1 MGRESNPVSVR
12 TVAGRVI
19 LGVRLLPAFALMM
32 LLIWPVVT
40 AVMFSRMDKQKAL
53 VLTIVSGYLILPPL
67 LEIDLP
73 LIPGI
78 NKAMVPALSAA
89 LMLFLRRE
97 IRPEGPTAPG
107 MGMVVTI
114 LLVMNFTSPMLTT
127 ITNPDTLFDGINVRP
142 NMSITQGMGDTL
154 LVFMQ
159 LLPFLMGYRL
169 LWDLRGAELLL
180 KALVLGILCY
190 TLPMLFELRFSPQ
203 TNIIVYGYFQHDFVQ
218 TIRYGGYRPIVF
230 LEHPLWV
237 ALITMWAFLSA
248 IVLARGNRTRRN
260 ILIACYLGC
269 IVILCKSAG
278 ALIQALIAAPLVA
291 VGRPRMMVL
300 VAAVVASV
308 AFAYPT
314 LRATPFSPMQTI
326 LDTAMSISP
335 ERGRSLEFRLMN
347 EEKLLE
353 RALERPL
360 FGWGGWGRPLFY
372 DPYNGKLSS
381 VPDGQWVIWIGA
393 KGVYGYLAQFL
404 LLLVPIWT
412 MMRAIPGGKGS
423 GRNREFLVMG
433 CLSLM
438 LAMNCLDLIPNAT
451 QTPVTWLAAGAV
463 LGNARRLLK
472 GVEKP
477 ELQPV
482 AAGILPKKAGIQTVL

>member
-1 MGRESNPVSVR
+1 
-12 TVAGRVI
+12 
-19 LGVRLLPAFALMM
+19 
-32 LLIWPVVT
+32 
-40 AVMFSRMDKQKAL
+40 
-53 VLTIVSGYLILPPL
+53 
-67 LEIDLP
+67 
-73 LIPGI
+73 
-78 NKAMVPALSAA
+78 
-89 LMLFLRRE
+89 
-97 IRPEGPTAPG
+97 
-107 MGMVVTI
+107 
-114 LLVMNFTSPMLTT
+114 
-127 ITNPDTLFDGINVRP
+127 
-142 NMSITQGMGDTL
+142 
-154 LVFMQ
+154 
-159 LLPFLMGYRL
+159 
-169 LWDLRGAELLL
+169 
-180 KALVLGILCY
+180 
-190 TLPMLFELRFSPQ
+190 
-203 TNIIVYGYFQHDFVQ
+203 
-218 TIRYGGYRPIVF
+218 
-230 LEHPLWV
+230 
-237 ALITMWAFLSA
+237 
-248 IVLARGNRTRRN
+248 
-260 ILIACYLGC
+260 
-269 IVILCKSAG
+269 
-278 ALIQALIAAPLVA
+278 
-291 VGRPRMMVL
+291 MMVL

-482 AAGILPKKAGIQTVL
+482 APGILPKKAGIQTVL

>member
-1 MGRESNPVSVR
+1 M
-12 TVAGRVI
+12 
-19 LGVRLLPAFALMM
+19 PAFALMM
-32 LLIWPVVT
+32 LLIWPFVT
-40 AVMFSRMDKQKAL
+40 AVIFSRMDKQRAL
-53 VLTIVSGYLILPPL
+53 VCTLLAGYLLMPPL
-67 LEIDLP
+67 IEIDLP

-78 NKAMVPALSAA
+78 SKAMIPALSAA
-89 LMLFLRRE
+89 LMLFLRRDIPDE
-97 IRPEGPTAPG
+97 VPAPPG
-107 MGMVVTI
+107 MGMVIKV

-154 LVFMQ
+154 LLFMQ
-159 LLPFLMGYRL
+159 LLPFLLGYRWL
-169 LWDLRGAELLL
+169 SDLRGAELLMRGL
-180 KALVLGILCY
+180 IFGILCY

-203 TNIIVYGYFQHDFVQ
+203 TNILVYGYFQHDFIQ

-237 ALITMWAFLSA
+237 AMITMWAFLAA
-248 IVLARGNRTRRN
+248 IAMARNNPIRRA
-260 ILIACYLGC
+260 ILIVCYLGC
-269 IVILCKSAG
+269 IVVLCKSAG
-278 ALIQALIAAPLVA
+278 ALIQTLIAAPLIA
-291 VGRPRMMVL
+291 FARPRVMVL
-300 VAAVVASV
+300 VAALVASV

-326 LDTAMSISP
+326 VDTAMSISP
-335 ERGRSLEFRLMN
+335 ERGRSLEFRMNN
-347 EEKLLE
+347 EERLLE

-372 DPYNGKLSS
+372 DVDDGRLDS

-393 KGVYGYLAQFL
+393 KGIYGYLAQFL

-412 MMRAIPGGKGS
+412 MMRAVPGGKGS
-423 GRNREFLVMG
+423 GRNRELVVMG

-451 QTPVTWLAAGAV
+451 QTPVTWLAAGTL
-463 LGNARRLLK
+463 LGNARRLLQ
-472 GVEKP
+472 GVS
-477 ELQPV
+477 QSNAS
-482 AAGILPKKAGIQTVL
+482 AATDAILPKKAGIQTVL

>member
-1 MGRESNPVSVR
+1 M
-12 TVAGRVI
+12 
-19 LGVRLLPAFALMM
+19 PAFALMM
-32 LLIWPVVT
+32 LLTWPVIT
-40 AVMFSRMDKQKAL
+40 AVFFSRMDKQRAL
-53 VLTIVSGYLILPPL
+53 VCTILAGYLLMPPL
-67 LEIDLP
+67 IEIDLP

-78 NKAMVPALSAA
+78 NKAMIPALSAA
-89 LMLFLRRE
+89 LMLFLRRDV
-97 IRPEGPTAPG
+97 PDDVPAPPG
-107 MGMVVTI
+107 MGKVVTV

-127 ITNPDTLFDGINVRP
+127 FTNPDTLFDGINVRP

-159 LLPFLMGYRL
+159 LLPFILGYRWLSDMRGAQL
-169 LWDLRGAELLL
+169 LLRG
-180 KALVLGILCY
+180 LVLGILCY
-190 TLPMLFELRFSPQ
+190 TLPMLFELRVSPQ
-203 TNIIVYGYFQHDFVQ
+203 TNIIVYGYFQHDFIQ

-237 ALITMWAFLSA
+237 ALITMCAFLSA
-248 IVLARGNRTRRN
+248 IALARNNKTRQR
-260 ILIACYLGC
+260 ILIACYLGV
-269 IVILCKSAG
+269 IVVLCKSAG

-291 VGRPRMMVL
+291 LARPRMMVL
-300 VAAVVASV
+300 VAALVASV

-326 LDTAMSISP
+326 LNTAMSISP
-335 ERGRSLEFRLMN
+335 ERGRSLEFRMMN
-347 EEKLLE
+347 EEQLLE

-372 DPYNGKLSS
+372 DPYDGRLSS

-393 KGVYGYLAQFL
+393 KGIYGYLAQFL

-412 MMRAIPGGKGS
+412 MMRAVPGGKRS
-423 GRNREFLVMG
+423 GRNPEFVVMG

-451 QTPVTWLAAGAV
+451 QTPVTWLVAGTV

-472 GVEKP
+472 GVA
-477 ELQPV
+477 QPQ
-482 AAGILPKKAGIQTVL
+482 ANPATEGILPKKAGIQTVL

>member
-1 MGRESNPVSVR
+1 M
-12 TVAGRVI
+12 
-19 LGVRLLPAFALMM
+19 PAFALMM
-32 LLIWPVVT
+32 LLVWPMIT
-40 AVMFSRMDKQKAL
+40 AVIFSRMDKQRAL
-53 VLTIVSGYLILPPL
+53 VCTILAGYLLMPPMI
-67 LEIDLP
+67 EIDLP

-78 NKAMVPALSAA
+78 NKAMIPALSAA
-89 LMLFLRRE
+89 LMLFLRRDL
-97 IRPEGPTAPG
+97 PDDVPTAPG
-107 MGMVVTI
+107 MGKVVTI

-127 ITNPDTLFDGINVRP
+127 FTNPDTLFDGINVRP

-159 LLPFLMGYRL
+159 LLPFLLGYRWL
-169 LWDLRGAELLL
+169 SDMRGAELVLRG
-180 KALVLGILCY
+180 LVFGILCY

-203 TNIIVYGYFQHDFVQ
+203 TNIIVYGYFQHDFIQ

-237 ALITMWAFLSA
+237 ALITMFAFLSA
-248 IVLARGNRTRRN
+248 IALARNNKTRQRL
-260 ILIACYLGC
+260 LIALYLGC
-269 IVILCKSAG
+269 IVVLCKSAG

-291 VGRPRMMVL
+291 LARPRMMAL
-300 VAAVVASV
+300 VAALVASV

-335 ERGRSLEFRLMN
+335 ERGRSLEFRMMN

-372 DPYNGKLSS
+372 DPYDGRLSS
-381 VPDGQWVIWIGA
+381 VPDGQWVIWMGA
-393 KGVYGYLAQFL
+393 KGIYGYLAQFL

-412 MMRAIPGGKGS
+412 MMRAIPGGKRT
-423 GRNREFLVMG
+423 GRNPELVMMG

-451 QTPVTWLAAGAV
+451 QTPVTWLVAGTL
-463 LGNARRLLK
+463 LGNARRLRK
-472 GVEKP
+472 GVTQTDASP
-477 ELQPV
+477 LAQ
-482 AAGILPKKAGIQTVL
+482 GILPKKAGLQTVL